1 MKNLFKNLMLV
12 AVAAMAFTACQ
23 KDNGE
28 LDAPKRIVNF
38 TANIGGDDT
47 RSGFTDKGD
56 NGYKSA
62 WDGGETLFVK
72 AENTEKWPTIDAEG
86 KFSVE
91 FSAGD
96 QFATFYSPVASW
108 EYNTSYGIYMP
119 VVPATQTP
127 RANSVDPAAHI
138 LQAQNVYIS
147 GSENIKVT
155 FEHVVA
161 YGKMT
166 VNTPAGF
173 DISKVEINLV
183 GAEYGVEKNLTYTIN
198 ADHVENNVFW
208 FATETLKVSEMT
220 VTAYG
225 KEGETDKI
233 YSKTVTVDEGKLE
246 FYYGHVGSFSVS
258 NLVEYEEPAAPAF
271 TSASADGVYGDR
283 YVTFTSQELG
293 TLILNTYNCFQNSI
307 WPAGTYTFGN
317 TSNHIYPGSYSTYN
331 STSLYSGEVVV
342 SIVNRQY
349 HVEFFNLADYNGN
362 IVLEHA
368 TYTGTISP
376 LQVPDPRQ
384 ALDMPNVESSI
395 SGKTITLSWEA
406 IENAEGYYIE
416 CTSSN
421 DIEPISTTETT
432 VTITVPSYSYYS
444 FSVRAVVSE
453 DNETYRSSD
462 AAYVEYNDPR
472 QVLNMPNVESS
483 ISGKTITLSWE
494 AIENAEGYYIECTSS
509 NDIEPISTTE
519 TTVTI
524 TVPSF
529 SYYSFSV
536 RAVVSEDHATY
547 RSSDAAYVEY
557 NDPRTVLPSPSNV
570 TVTVDGAEATISWDP
585 VEGADGYKLS
595 YYLNGNNEVTVEEP
609 SYTMHVGFNVSN
621 LWVYV
626 FSVANDDNTTYRSSE
641 SWNSNVVV
649 NTGSDPSIVPVV
661 FTSCTLNEYI
671 SAQWRVS
678 FNFSDGVNNSMTLWL
693 TTDHGAKDTS
703 LGYTKTYNN
712 FMASAGSVGN
722 YYRFSPQNVIVN
734 GEPKTANGGVVD
746 IVNNNNGTWDVEM
759 SITFEDGTSQTY
771 KYSGGIS

>member
-1 MKNLFKNLMLV
+1 MFKNLMLV

-47 RSGFTDKGD
+47 RSGFTGKEGD
-56 NGYKSA
+56 AYKSA
-62 WDGGETLFVK
+62 WDGGEMLFVK

-86 KFSVE
+86 KFTVE
-91 FSAGD
+91 FSADD
-96 QFATFYSPVASW
+96 QSATFYSPVASW
-108 EYNTSYGIYMP
+108 EYNTSYNTYMP

-127 RANSVDPAAHI
+127 RANSVDPTAHI
-138 LQAQNVYIS
+138 LQAQDVLIS
-147 GSENIKVT
+147 GSENVNVT
-155 FEHVVA
+155 FEHAVA
-161 YGKMT
+161 YGKMA
-166 VNTPAGF
+166 VNTTAGF
-173 DISKVEINLV
+173 DISKVVINLV
-183 GAEYGVEKNLTYTIN
+183 GADNGVEKDLTYTIN
-198 ADHVENNVFW
+198 ADKVENNVFW
-208 FATETLKVSEMT
+208 FATEALKVSEMT

-246 FYYGHVGSFSVS
+246 FAYGRVGSFSVS
-258 NLVEYEEPAAPAF
+258 NLGEYVKPAAPAF
-271 TSASADGVYGDR
+271 TSASADGTYGDR

-293 TLILNTYNCFQNSI
+293 KLILNTYNCFQNSM

-331 STSLYSGEVVV
+331 NTSLYSGEVLV
-342 SIVNRQY
+342 SIVNGLY
-349 HVEFFNLADYNGN
+349 HVEFFNLADYSSN

-376 LQVPDPRQ
+376 LEIPDSRQ
-384 ALDMPNVESSI
+384 ALSTPVVVSSI

-432 VTITVPSYSYYS
+432 ATITVPSYSYYSFSVQAVVSADNTTYRSSEKAYAEYNDPRTALGMPIVEASISGKTITLSWEAIENAESYYIECMSSYDIEPISTTETTVTITVPSYSYYS

-453 DNETYRSSD
+453 DN
-462 AAYVEYNDPR
+462 
-472 QVLNMPNVESS
+472 
-483 ISGKTITLSWE
+483 
-494 AIENAEGYYIECTSS
+494 
-509 NDIEPISTTE
+509 
-519 TTVTI
+519 
-524 TVPSF
+524 
-529 SYYSFSV
+529 
-536 RAVVSEDHATY
+536 ATY

-570 TVTVDGAEATISWDP
+570 TATIDGAYAKISWDP

-609 SYTMHVGFNVSN
+609 SYTMHVGFNVSD

-626 FSVANDDNTTYRSSE
+626 FSIVEDDNQYYRSSE
-641 SWNSNVVV
+641 SWNSYVVV
-649 NTGSDPSIVPVV
+649 NTGSDPSIIPVV
-661 FTSCTLNEYI
+661 FTSCTLNQYV
-671 SAQWRVS
+671 SSQWRVS
-678 FNFSDGVNNSMTLWL
+678 FNFSDSVNNSMTLWL

-703 LGYTKTYNN
+703 LGYSTKYNS
-712 FMASAGSVGN
+712 FTSYASGVGN
-722 YYRFSPQNVIVN
+722 YYCFCPQNVIVN
-734 GEPKTANGGVVD
+734 GETKTANGGFVD
-746 IVNNNNGTWDVEM
+746 IVNNDNGTWDVEM
-759 SITFEDGTSQTY
+759 VITFNDGTTQTY